1 MALGVSGFRVSVFE
15 CCRIFAGVCEGASS
29 VESTSFVLDFRA
41 WDFSFGVYHYDVRLL
56 LLLPLL
62 LLLLLLPLLLRLLL
76 LLLLHYHY
84 HDHDYDHYQYHYHY
98 HDDDDNYY
106 SSSCC

>member
-106 SSSCC
+106 SSCC